1 MRIAL
6 VTETFLPSVD
16 GVVTRLTHAVD
27 WLAEH
32 GHDLAVVAPDLGV
45 ADYHGVPVLGVP
57 AATMPVYRSRKW
69 GLPTPAVTRHLAAF
83 SPDIVHVW
91 QPDLV
96 GLAAVE
102 GCRRHGWPL
111 VTSYHTD
118 TVGYLD
124 YYGPLRAGRRPAV
137 WYERRLHNSAP
148 LTLVTSRAMARTL
161 AGRGVGRVAVLPR
174 GVDLEARDPS
184 FASADMRS
192 RLTGGRPERPL
203 VVFVGRLAPEKS
215 LETLASV
222 ARAHPEWAFALVG
235 DGPARAGL
243 EEAFA
248 GTGATFTGFLSS
260 AELAGAFASADAF
273 AFPSTSETLGL
284 VILEA
289 QASGTPVVAAQS
301 PATAEQLSDGV
312 NGLVY
317 DPADA
322 GALEAALARLLAKTD
337 EGAELRDRL
346 RAAGL
351 VEAQANG
358 WDRASAALLDAYDLA
373 LGAYSLGWRAPKHP
387 GRARA

>member
-16 GVVTRLTHAVD
+16 GVVTRLTHALD
-27 WLAEH
+27 WLATH

-45 ADYHGVPVLGVP
+45 TDYHGVPVLGVP
-57 AATMPVYRSRKW
+57 AAMMPVYRSRKW
-69 GLPTPAVTRHLAAF
+69 GLPTPAVARHLAAF
-83 SPDIVHVW
+83 SPDVVHVW

-124 YYGPLRAGRRPAV
+124 YYGPLRAIRRPAV

-161 AGRGVGRVAVLPR
+161 AARGVGRVAVLPR
-174 GVDLEARDPS
+174 GVDLEARDPR
-184 FASADMRS
+184 FANADMRA
-192 RLTGGRPERPL
+192 RLTGGHPERPL
-203 VVFVGRLAPEKS
+203 VVYVGRLAAEKS
-215 LETLASV
+215 LDTLAPV

-235 DGPARAGL
+235 DGPARVEL

-248 GTGATFTGFLSS
+248 GTGATFTGFLSGT
-260 AELAGAFASADAF
+260 ELAGAFASADAF

-289 QASGTPVVAAQS
+289 QASGVPVVAAQS
-301 PATAEQLSDGV
+301 PATSEQLCDGA

-317 DPADA
+317 DPAEP
-322 GALEAALARLLAKTD
+322 GTLELALARLLSGND
-337 EGAELRDRL
+337 ESAQLRARL

-351 VEAQANG
+351 AEAQANG
-358 WDRASAALLDAYDLA
+358 WDRASAALLDAYDLT
-373 LGAYSLGWRAPKHP
+373 LGAYSLGWRAPEHP